1 MPYRPSHNT
10 AEEALVYL
18 TDCTLATVEDLME
31 RTRPP
36 KGEITRQILMAQ
48 TGMDIIRRLKLN
60 TTGCNRVAD
69 ILGMT
74 SGDVAGY
81 YQWDMPR

>member
-1 MPYRPSHNT
+1 MAFRPHHDT

-18 TDCTLATVEDLME
+18 TECTLATVEDLID

-36 KGEITRQILMAQ
+36 KGEVTRQILMAQ
-48 TGMDIIRRLKLN
+48 SGMDIIRRLKLN
-60 TTGCNRVAD
+60 TSGYNRVAD

-74 SGDVAGY
+74 DGDVAGY
-81 YQWDMPR
+81 HQWKLPR